1 MAGNEFGVE
10 TIIGGIV
17 DGKRTDTHVRI
28 HFKDDHELEMS
39 KKERTQVRKVNQF
52 FDMKSYAKLDLDF
65 SIDLFPHGDITVFY
79 TRTISINITSVGRS

>member
-1 MAGNEFGVE
+1 MAGNKFCVE
-10 TIIGGIV
+10 TFIGGIV
-17 DGKRTDTHVRI
+17 DGKQTDTHVRI
-28 HFKDDHELEMS
+28 HFEDTHEFELSKD
-39 KKERTQVRKVNQF
+39 ERTHVRKVNQF